1 MDRPIIELNHV
12 SRAFQVKRNTY
23 IKAVDDVS
31 LRVNEGEIVCLVG
44 ESGCGK
50 TTTGKMIVGL
60 TRPTSG
66 DVLYMGRNIHEL
78 DSKEWKRF
86 RLGVQ
91 MVHQDPY
98 ASLNPA
104 FTIYDTLAAPLR
116 HHGFTNGDES
126 TKKRVIEL
134 LEMVD
139 LTPAA
144 EILDKYPHQLSGGQR
159 QRVSV
164 ARALTV
170 SPSFLVA
177 DEAVS
182 MVDVSIRISLLNT
195 LIKLKEKM
203 GLAVLFITH
212 DLALAKYFAWEGRI
226 GVMYLGRLVE
236 INGARDL
243 VENPQH
249 PYTQALLSAIPEADP
264 DITRQKRHIQL
275 RSMDVP
281 SLLHLP
287 TGCTQ
292 FVAFRTLKKN
302 KPPKSQS
309 LKTPCKILA
318 KTNRHQKGGQ
328 KFFCKKFPAAPAPGC
343 GMSLWFDVERVCA
356 LLLTVEYTP
365 NLQKLCHGPIFAKKR
380 RFKMTLERR
389 FCPGLM

>member
-1 MDRPIIELNHV
+1 MDKPIIELNHV

-23 IKAVDDVS
+23 IKAVDNVS
-31 LRVNEGEIVCLVG
+31 MRLKEGEIVCLVG

-66 DVLYMGRNIHEL
+66 EVLYMGKDISQLNKE
-78 DSKEWKRF
+78 EWKRF

-98 ASLNPA
+98 ASLNPS

-116 HHGFTNGDES
+116 HHGFTSGDEN

-139 LTPAA
+139 LTPAS

-170 SPSFLVA
+170 SPSVLVA

-195 LIKLKEKM
+195 LLKLKERM

-226 GVMYLGRLVE
+226 GVMYLGRMVE
-236 INGARDL
+236 INGAREL
-243 VENPQH
+243 VDNPQH

-264 DITRQKRHIQL
+264 DITRQKRHVNL

-287 TGCTQ
+287 TGCTFHPRCPLWDADICEKVVPDLVNYRDGSQ
-292 FVAFRTLKKN
+292 VA
-302 KPPKSQS
+302 
-309 LKTPCKILA
+309 
-318 KTNRHQKGGQ
+318 
-328 KFFCKKFPAAPAPGC
+328 
-343 GMSLWFDVERVCA
+343 
-356 LLLTVEYTP
+356 
-365 NLQKLCHGPIFAKKR
+365 CHIVARKR
-380 RFKMTLERR
+380 EMDAR
-389 FCPGLM
+389 